1 MAGYGLA
8 TKGLGLL
15 GRQLKHQ
22 IKRTQKTPD
31 KMFKHVNLDTV
42 KHTNPRTKVPGK
54 AGGKTYD
61 IPTGKSVKGSKGK
74 KNYIQ
79 KMKEYTFKSIPKD
92 KK

>member
-1 MAGYGLA
+1 MSGFGLA

-15 GRQLKHQ
+15 GRKLKHEV
-22 IKRTQKTPD
+22 KRTQKMPD
-31 KMFKHVNLDTV
+31 KNFKHVNLDTV
-42 KHTNPRTKVPGK
+42 KHTNPRPKVAGK

-61 IPTGKSVKGSKGK
+61 VPTGKSVKGSKGK

-79 KMKEYTFKSIPKD
+79 KMKEYTFKSIPKE

>member
-1 MAGYGLA
+1 MSGYGLA

-22 IKRTQKTPD
+22 IKRPQKMPD
-31 KMFKHVNLDTV
+31 KNFKHVNLDTV
-42 KHTNPRTKVPGK
+42 KHKNPRTGIVQNVQSHKL
-54 AGGKTYD
+54 
-61 IPTGKSVKGSKGK
+61 VKGSKGK

>member
-15 GRQLKHQ
+15 GRKLKHQ
-22 IKRTQKTPD
+22 VKRTKKMPD
-31 KMFKHVNLDTV
+31 KDFKHVNLDKI
-42 KHTNPRTKVPGK
+42 KHKNPRTGK
-54 AGGKTYD
+54 IQEVQSHKL
-61 IPTGKSVKGSKGK
+61 VKGSKGK

-79 KMKEYTFKSIPKD
+79 KMKEYAFKGIPKD

>member
-1 MAGYGLA
+1 MSGFGLA

-15 GRQLKHQ
+15 GHKLKHAV
-22 IKRTQKTPD
+22 KRTQKTPD

-42 KHTNPRTKVPGK
+42 KHTNPRKKVPGK

-61 IPTGKSVKGSKGK
+61 IPTGKSVKGSIGK

-79 KMKEYTFKSIPKD
+79 KMKEYAFKSIPKD

>member
-1 MAGYGLA
+1 VLEQCLQHNKDLEKYYNVWIWISN
-8 TKGLGLL
+8 KRFRLL

-61 IPTGKSVKGSKGK
+61 IPTGKICKR
-74 KNYIQ
+74 
-79 KMKEYTFKSIPKD
+79 
-92 KK
+92 

>member
-1 MAGYGLA
+1 MSGYGLA

-22 IKRTQKTPD
+22 IKRTQKMPD
-31 KMFKHVNLDTV
+31 KNFKHVNLDTV
-42 KHTNPRTKVPGK
+42 KHKNPRTGIVQNVQSHKL
-54 AGGKTYD
+54 
-61 IPTGKSVKGSKGK
+61 VKGSKGK

-79 KMKEYTFKSIPKD
+79 KMKEYAFKSIPKD

>member
-1 MAGYGLA
+1 MSGFGLA

-31 KMFKHVNLDTV
+31 KNFKHVNLDTV
-42 KHTNPRTKVPGK
+42 KHKNPRTGIVQNVQSHKL
-54 AGGKTYD
+54 
-61 IPTGKSVKGSKGK
+61 VKGSKGK

-79 KMKEYTFKSIPKD
+79 KMKEYAFKSIPKD

>member
-1 MAGYGLA
+1 MSGYGLA

-15 GRQLKHQ
+15 GHKLKHAV
-22 IKRTQKTPD
+22 KRTQKTPD

-42 KHTNPRTKVPGK
+42 KHLNPRTGRIQNVQSKK
-54 AGGKTYD
+54 L
-61 IPTGKSVKGSKGK
+61 VKGSKGK

-79 KMKEYTFKSIPKD
+79 MMKYYHHRAQPKG